1 MRLVALKTSVVVAV
15 FAVFAVAVF
24 VFAVVAA
31 LLAGLIDT

>member
-1 MRLVALKTSVVVAV
+1 MRLVALKTSVVV
-15 FAVFAVAVF
+15 AVFAVAVF